1 MASQAFAGSREQLG
15 VRPAAH
21 KNDQAA
27 LARVVERVDQQEV
40 AADVALAMACP
51 VTRQRVVE
59 PFRRQRP
66 VVGDQ
71 KRHGLFQPIHVVPA
85 GMRQAPLPVLEEVL
99 GVVRRARQV
108 RPLTCGWLP
117 RGHSAERQRLR
128 SERDGS

>member
-1 MASQAFAGSREQLG
+1 MS
-15 VRPAAH
+15 PTAH
-21 KNDQAA
+21 ENDQAA
-27 LARVVERVDQQEV
+27 LARVVERVDQQKV
-40 AADVALAMACP
+40 PADVALAMACP
-51 VTRQRVVE
+51 VTCQRVVE

-71 KRHGLFQPIHVVPA
+71 QCHGLFQPGHVVPA
-85 GMRQAPLPVLEEVL
+85 RVGQALPVLEEVL

-108 RPLTCGWLP
+108 GPLTCGWLL